1 MGFVANIFGYVLNF
15 LYELVHNYGLAI
27 ILFSILLKLIML
39 PITIKQQKSMKK
51 SQELQ
56 GEINKLKV
64 KYKNNPELLNQETMN
79 LYKREKIS
87 PFSGC
92 LSSILQIF
100 IFISVFYLVSR
111 PLTYMKKVDPEVVKN
126 YQQEI
131 SQSGQQSNYQEIQV
145 IELKSAEDERVNI
158 NMNFLG
164 LNLSQVPMQNWQDP
178 KVLIIPAL
186 YIVTT
191 FVNIKISTS
200 LTKKKKEKEKE
211 KQNDKAKDKK
221 DEEKEDDPL
230 EGMEQMTKS
239 MTYTMPIMSIA
250 IAMIAPLGLSLYWL
264 VSNTLQ
270 LIERLVVNKLS
281 KEDKEVEAKKA

>member
-1 MGFVANIFGYVLNF
+1 
-15 LYELVHNYGLAI
+15 
-27 ILFSILLKLIML
+27 
-39 PITIKQQKSMKK
+39 
-51 SQELQ
+51 
-56 GEINKLKV
+56 
-64 KYKNNPELLNQETMN
+64 MN